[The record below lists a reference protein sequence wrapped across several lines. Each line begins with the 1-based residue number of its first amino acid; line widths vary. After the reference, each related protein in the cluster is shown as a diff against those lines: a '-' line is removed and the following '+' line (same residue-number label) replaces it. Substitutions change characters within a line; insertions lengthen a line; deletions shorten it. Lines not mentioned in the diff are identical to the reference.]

1 MGGERL
7 IECEQLSPFAMSK
20 VKEVGEVKEG
30 ERSKEVGLGMSADV
44 RQYAI
49 LKWAYHDVAELEL
62 LPLLVFSL
70 MID

>member
-1 MGGERL
+1 
-7 IECEQLSPFAMSK
+7 MSK